1 MLFYALSVNFI
12 LFYDF
17 DLEPK
22 NLMLFKNLMP
32 SVWSV
37 GNKGYYIYHIVLNIH
52 SNKMIYKSMP
62 SNMDPKFF

>member
-1 MLFYALSVNFI
+1 MLFYAFSVNFI

-37 GNKGYYIYHIVLNIH
+37 GNKG
-52 SNKMIYKSMP
+52 
-62 SNMDPKFF
+62 